1 MVKPPYKP
9 IIIFFFFT
17 PDKKGKHFQTPGKPC
32 GKTNH
37 HHLLKGKE
45 MIPTHQ
51 GNYGV
56 YPIKKTL
63 KDFIHL
69 LNEERILIIR
79 AIVGKP
85 DTKNK
90 DDYSPDK
97 RERIF
102 NNQGNYG

>member
-1 MVKPPYKP
+1 MWQNQPSSPAKR
-9 IIIFFFFT
+9 
-17 PDKKGKHFQTPGKPC
+17 KGNDSYSSGKLW
-32 GKTNH
+32 G
-37 HHLLKGKE
+37 
-45 MIPTHQ
+45 IPH
-51 GNYGV
+51 
-56 YPIKKTL
+56 KKTL